1 MEKYCVCAG
10 SSGSFL
16 HTVTSYEVFQ
26 HGTNKYFLDVTAVDP
41 SNGDSVTL
49 RGAFRVFG
57 YQEKYLCSLNMI
69 NTGTSPI
76 PQGGSLEIISVGKAT
91 NFKCKIDNGT
101 TIQPCK

>member
-1 MEKYCVCAG
+1 MCVCAG

-16 HTVTSYEVFQ
+16 HTVPSYEVFK

-49 RGAFRVFG
+49 RGAVRVFG
-57 YQEKYLCSLNMI
+57 HQEKYFCSLDII

-101 TIQPCK
+101 TIQPCKH